1 MFTFGGFKALT
12 KLTNMQTDPSLL
24 RKLADEND
32 VRILPA
38 GEVVLN
44 FQAYIKSIPIVLR
57 GHIKVTGEDDQGNE
71 ILLYYIKPGESCV
84 MAILGALTGTASK
97 IKAVTVEETE
107 IIFIRPE
114 KAAKLVKEHPGW
126 AEYIFRLYQSRFEEL
141 LQVVTNVS
149 FKKMDDRIVDLLRE
163 KANIFGS
170 RVIDITHQQI
180 AEEIG
185 STREVVTRILKKLE
199 QEDVLR
205 TGRGKIRLV

>member
-1 MFTFGGFKALT
+1 
-12 KLTNMQTDPSLL
+12 MQTDPSLL

-44 FQAYIKSIPIVLR
+44 FQAYIKSIPIVF
-57 GHIKVTGEDDQGNE
+57 
-71 ILLYYIKPGESCV
+71 LYYIKPGESCV
-84 MAILGALTGTASK
+84 MAILGALTGTSSK

-114 KAAKLVKEHPGW
+114 KAAKLVKEYPGW
-126 AEYIFRLYQSRFEEL
+126 AEYIFKLYQSRFEEL

-149 FKKMDDRIVDLLRE
+149 FKKMDDRIMDLLRE
-163 KANIFGS
+163 KASIFGS
-170 RVIDITHQQI
+170 RVLDITHQQI

-199 QEDVLR
+199 QDDVLR
-205 TGRGKIRLV
+205 TGRGKIRLL

>member
-1 MFTFGGFKALT
+1 MH
-12 KLTNMQTDPSLL
+12 TDPTLL

-44 FQAYIKSIPIVLR
+44 FQAYIKSIPVVLR
-57 GHIKVTGEDDQGNE
+57 GHIKVVGEDDQGNE

-84 MAILGALTGTASK
+84 MAILGAMTGTASK
-97 IKAVTVEETE
+97 IKAVTIEETE

-114 KAAKLVKEHPGW
+114 KAAKLIKEYPAW
-126 AEYIFRLYQSRFEEL
+126 AEYIFLLYQSRFEEL

-149 FKKMDDRIVDLLRE
+149 FKKTDDRIVDLLRE
-163 KANIFGS
+163 KAKIFGS
-170 RVIDITHQQI
+170 KVIDITHQQI

-205 TGRGKIRLV
+205 TGRGKIRMV